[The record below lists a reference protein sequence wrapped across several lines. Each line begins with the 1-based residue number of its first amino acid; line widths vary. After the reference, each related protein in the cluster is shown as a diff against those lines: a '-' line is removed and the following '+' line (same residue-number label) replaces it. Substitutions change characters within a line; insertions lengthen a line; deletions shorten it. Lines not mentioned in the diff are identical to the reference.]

1 MEFQMTITFDK
12 EKLSENEIETFSLRI
27 SEKDYEEITGFINNK
42 EPEKLREKFKNLKD
56 VNGKECSVDTL
67 KIVSL
72 SFEGV

>member
-1 MEFQMTITFDK
+1 MEFKMTITFDK

-56 VNGKECSVDTL
+56 VNGKEYSVDTL

>member
-1 MEFQMTITFDK
+1 MEFKMTITFDK

>member
-1 MEFQMTITFDK
+1 MEFKMTITFDK

-42 EPEKLREKFKNLKD
+42 EPEKLREKFKTLKD

>member
-1 MEFQMTITFDK
+1 MTITFDK

>member
-1 MEFQMTITFDK
+1 MEFKMTITFDK
-12 EKLSENEIETFSLRI
+12 EKLSENEIEAFSLRI

-56 VNGKECSVDTL
+56 VNGKEYSVDTL